1 MNLTNEDGNII
12 LTALQNYRAELYLE
26 NKALG
31 KVDTLINK
39 IQPLVEKVT
48 DGVDLGSETGIE
60 GTEPYLSNHAPKTC
74 EVCDDWSYK
83 SYVLH

>member
-48 DGVDLGSETGIE
+48 DGVDVGSET
-60 GTEPYLSNHAPKTC
+60 
-74 EVCDDWSYK
+74 
-83 SYVLH
+83 